1 MYMNT
6 IEEINEE
13 WKKLD
18 KKYDETPEEVHEER
32 RNKLKEKMENEIKIG
47 SRVKAR
53 WGKKRYNGT
62 VNKIIKDSKGNI
74 TGYDILFDM
83 DGKLGEVTSDNVE
96 KIKLYEYG
104 NIKF

>member
-13 WKKLD
+13 WKNSD
-18 KKYDETPEEVHEER
+18 KEYDETPEEVHKER
-32 RNKLKEKMENEIKIG
+32 RNKLKEKIKIG

-53 WGKKRYNGT
+53 WGKKKYKGT
-62 VNKIIKDSKGNI
+62 VNKIKKDSKGNI
-74 TGYDILFDM
+74 IVYDILFDK

>member
-13 WKKLD
+13 WKNSD
-18 KKYDETPEEVHEER
+18 KEYDETPEEVHKER
-32 RNKLKEKMENEIKIG
+32 RNKLKEKIKIG

-53 WGKKRYNGT
+53 WGKKKYKGT
-62 VNKIIKDSKGNI
+62 VNKIKKDSKGNI
-74 TGYDILFDM
+74 IVYDILFDM
-83 DGKLGEVTSDNVE
+83 DGKLGEVTPDNVE

>member
-13 WKKLD
+13 WKNSD
-18 KKYDETPEEVHEER
+18 KEYDETPEEVHKER
-32 RNKLKEKMENEIKIG
+32 RNKLKEKIKIG

-53 WGKKRYNGT
+53 WGKKKYKGT
-62 VNKIIKDSKGNI
+62 VNKIIKDAKGNI
-74 TGYDILFDM
+74 TGYDIMFDM